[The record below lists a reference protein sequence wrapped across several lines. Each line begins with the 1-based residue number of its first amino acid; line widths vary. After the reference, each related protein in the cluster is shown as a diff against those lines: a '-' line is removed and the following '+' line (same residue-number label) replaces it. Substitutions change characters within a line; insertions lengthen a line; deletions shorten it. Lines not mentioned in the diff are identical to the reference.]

1 MNVGAENRTKLIA
14 AIVLV
19 MVAAVLVGRWL
30 FTSGGEPARASTPAR
45 PSVASVLDES
55 APATAAPS
63 QSRAKKSSSASRS
76 LDPRLRYDL
85 LKLSE
90 DTEYKGSGRN
100 IFEAQAEIPKPI
112 RNGTTDHAK
121 NVPPPPPMPT
131 GPPPPPPIELKFL
144 GFASR
149 PGEAK
154 RVFLTQGDSVFIASE
169 GDIIDRRYK
178 ILRITPTSVEV
189 EDVLNNNR
197 QEIPLSQ
204 G

>member
-14 AIVLV
+14 AIAL
-19 MVAAVLVGRWL
+19 MTVAAVLVGRWL
-30 FTSGGEPARASTPAR
+30 FTSGGEPAKASTPAR

-55 APATAAPS
+55 APAAAAPARS
-63 QSRAKKSSSASRS
+63 NPNRPASRS

-121 NVPPPPPMPT
+121 NVPPPPPAPT

-169 GDIIDRRYK
+169 GDIVDRRYK

-197 QEIPLSQ
+197 QEIPLTQ

>member
-1 MNVGAENRTKLIA
+1 MKVGAENRSKLIVA
-14 AIVLV
+14 VVL
-19 MVAAVLVGRWL
+19 MALAAVMLVRWIL
-30 FTSGGEPARASTPAR
+30 SSEGTPAKAVSAAK
-45 PSVASVLDES
+45 PSVSSVLDES
-55 APATAAPS
+55 APPASARHRGKTTNKDS
-63 QSRAKKSSSASRS
+63 QIRS

-100 IFEAQAEIPKPI
+100 IFEAQAEIPRPITPGITDRKPL
-112 RNGTTDHAK
+112 
-121 NVPPPPPMPT
+121 PPPPAPT

-154 RVFLTQGDSVFIASE
+154 KVFLTQGDSVFIASE
-169 GDIIDRRYK
+169 GDIVDRRYK

-197 QEIPLSQ
+197 QEIPLTQ